1 MSTTLIEGAP
11 KELGK
16 KISYKD
22 YFVIPR
28 ERLENP
34 ERLSELFYNKKTDSY
49 WPFEWKEA
57 VDFLKL
63 LDYEDWV

>member
-1 MSTTLIEGAP
+1 MSTTLIEDAP
-11 KELGK
+11 KTLWE

-28 ERLENP
+28 KHLKNP
-34 ERLSELFYNKKTDSY
+34 KKLSELFYEADSDSY
-49 WPFEWKEA
+49 GVFEWREA

-63 LDYEDWV
+63 VDNENNI